1 MRERRP
7 QQQQESETAPKQ
19 KRVSQMSTDSLDD
32 AEEKKR
38 QLPVSKDRRSST
50 MIDTLATL
58 LAVLAC
64 LVFVAAKLHGVI
76 VGSEQ
81 EWVDLVLVKAWD
93 IVPLYGNIACM
104 VLLRV
109 FDAFFAPNGARWFAI
124 HAFANLIVVVFCIQG
139 LFAVRTISIHINSI
153 MNLSAR
159 RKHRYWQIRPMRQTL
174 RYIKIH
180 RRHSTL
186 TRSVSHLDGPYT

>member
-1 MRERRP
+1 MSSEMRERRP
-7 QQQQESETAPKQ
+7 QQQETAPKQ

-50 MIDTLATL
+50 MIDMLATL
-58 LAVLAC
+58 LAVMAC

-81 EWVDLVLVKAWD
+81 EWVNLVLVKAWD
-93 IVPLYGNIACM
+93 IVPLYGNISCM

-139 LFAVRTISIHINSI
+139 LFAVRTISRSI
-153 MNLSAR
+153 
-159 RKHRYWQIRPMRQTL
+159 
-174 RYIKIH
+174 
-180 RRHSTL
+180 
-186 TRSVSHLDGPYT
+186 